1 MELTIFDKL
10 AYIFKYITSSF
21 LGIEIFILSIL
32 LFLFTVLNIKK
43 DNKIVKISSSILCL
57 GFLIGI
63 VISYHNY
70 ALYCIDSFI
79 KLFLS
84 YLYFPSMVTY
94 FFMMIMTT
102 IALIITIFSSRMS
115 KSKRIIN
122 SVALSALY
130 LSFMCVAAL
139 AITNNLDLSVAKEL
153 YQNDTLL
160 SFIQI
165 SNLIFSFWVEYTLL
179 YYLYKFLEYK
189 LDKKSS

>member
-21 LGIEIFILSIL
+21 LGIEILILSIL

-43 DNKIVKISSSILCL
+43 NNKIVKIVSSILCL

-102 IALIITIFSSRMS
+102 IALIVTILSNRMS

-122 SVALSALY
+122 SIALAFLY
-130 LSFMCVAAL
+130 LCFMCVAAL
-139 AITNNLDLSVAKEL
+139 AISNNLDLSVAKEL

-165 SNLIFSFWVEYTLL
+165 SNLIFSFWVEYTIL

>member
-43 DNKIVKISSSILCL
+43 NNKIVKIVSSILCL

-63 VISYHNY
+63 AISYHSY

-79 KLFLS
+79 KVFLS

-94 FFMMIMTT
+94 FFMMIITT
-102 IALIITIFSSRMS
+102 GALIVTILSNKMS

-122 SVALSALY
+122 SIALSILY
-130 LSFMCVAAL
+130 LCFMCVAAL
-139 AITNNLDLSVAKEL
+139 AITNHLDLSVAKEL

-160 SFIQI
+160 AFIQI
-165 SNLIFSFWVEYTLL
+165 SNLIFSFWVEYTCL

>member
-10 AYIFKYITSSF
+10 VYIFKYLTSSF

-43 DNKIVKISSSILCL
+43 NNKIVKIVSSILCL

-63 VISYHNY
+63 TISYHSY

-79 KLFLS
+79 KVFLS

-94 FFMMIMTT
+94 FFMMIITT
-102 IALIITIFSSRMS
+102 IALIVTILSNKMS

-122 SVALSALY
+122 SVALSILY
-130 LSFMCVAAL
+130 LCFMCVAAL
-139 AITNNLDLSVAKEL
+139 AITNRLDLSVAKEL

-160 SFIQI
+160 AFIQI
-165 SNLIFSFWVEYTLL
+165 SNLIFSFWAEYTCL

>member
-21 LGIEIFILSIL
+21 LGIEILILSIL

-43 DNKIVKISSSILCL
+43 NNKIVKIASSILCL

-94 FFMMIMTT
+94 FFMMIITT
-102 IALIITIFSSRMS
+102 VALIVTIFSNKMS

-122 SVALSALY
+122 SATLAILY

-139 AITNNLDLSVAKEL
+139 AITNDLDLSVAKEL

-160 SFIQI
+160 SFIQV
-165 SNLIFSFWVEYTLL
+165 SNLIFSFWVEYTVL

>member
-10 AYIFKYITSSF
+10 GYIFKYITSSF
-21 LGIEIFILSIL
+21 LGIEIFILSVL
-32 LFLFTVLNIKK
+32 LFLFTVLKK
-43 DNKIVKISSSILCL
+43 KKNNKIVKIASSMLCL

-63 VISYHNY
+63 AISYHSY
-70 ALYCIDSFI
+70 ALYCIDSLI
-79 KLFLS
+79 KVFLS

-94 FFMMIMTT
+94 FFMMMITT
-102 IALIITIFSSRMS
+102 GALIVTILSNKMS

-122 SVALSALY
+122 SIALSILY
-130 LSFMCVAAL
+130 LCFMCVAAL
-139 AITNNLDLSVAKEL
+139 AISNHLDLSVAKEL

-160 SFIQI
+160 AFIQI
-165 SNLIFSFWVEYTLL
+165 SNLIFSFWVEYTCL

>member
-43 DNKIVKISSSILCL
+43 NNKIVKIGSSILCL

-94 FFMMIMTT
+94 FFMMIITT
-102 IALIITIFSSRMS
+102 VALIITIFSNKMS
-115 KSKRIIN
+115 KSKRIVN
-122 SVALSALY
+122 SVALAMLY

-165 SNLIFSFWVEYTLL
+165 SNLIFSFWAEYTVL